1 MTTYLSNNWETV
13 LAALRQHIVLAL
25 VPVVLGFIVAL
36 PIGYLGVRF
45 PWLYHPLANTCG
57 VLYSIPSLA
66 LFVFLPVI
74 LGTKILSPL
83 NIVVALTIYTVA
95 LLART
100 VADGLRSVDGL
111 VVESATAMGYRRLR
125 RLTDVELPVA
135 LPVILAGLRVA
146 TVANISLVSVGAL
159 IGVGGLGQLFTRG
172 FQLFYVEPILVG
184 IILSVLLAAAADL
197 TIVLIQRAITPWTR
211 VQLGERGAA

>member
-1 MTTYLSNNWETV
+1 MIDYLSNNTDAV
-13 LAALRQHIVLAL
+13 LAALRQHVALAL
-25 VPVVLGFIVAL
+25 LPILFGILVAV

-45 PWLYHPLANTCG
+45 PWLYHPLVNTCG

-83 NIVVALTIYTVA
+83 NIVAALTIYTVA

-100 VADGLRSVDGL
+100 VADGLRSVDGTI
-111 VVESATAMGYRRLR
+111 VQAATAMGYRRFR
-125 RLTDVELPVA
+125 RLAEVELPVA

-172 FQLFYVEPILVG
+172 FQLFYLEPILVG
-184 IILSVLLAAAADL
+184 IILSVLLAGLADL
-197 TIVLIQRAITPWTR
+197 FIVLVQRALTPWVR
-211 VQLGERGAA
+211 FQRGNGGAA

>member
-1 MTTYLSNNWETV
+1 MITYLTANTDTV

-25 VPVVLGFIVAL
+25 LPVLFGVVVAL

-45 PWLYHPLANTCG
+45 PRLYHPLVNACG
-57 VLYSIPSLA
+57 ILYSIPSLA
-66 LFVFLPVI
+66 LFVVLPVI

-100 VADGLRSVDGL
+100 VADGLRSVDSL
-111 VVESATAMGYRRLR
+111 IVQSATAMGYRPVR
-125 RLTDVELPVA
+125 RLLDVELPVA
-135 LPVILAGLRVA
+135 LPVVLAGLRVA

-172 FQLFYVEPILVG
+172 FQLFYLEPIIVG
-184 IILSVLLAAAADL
+184 IVLSVLLAAIADL
-197 TIVLIQRAITPWTR
+197 VIVLVQRAVTPWTR
-211 VQLGERGAA
+211 YAAGDRGNA

>member
-1 MTTYLSNNWETV
+1 MITYLSNNSDVV
-13 LAALRQHIVLAL
+13 LAALRQHIWLAL
-25 VPVVLGFIVAL
+25 LPVVLGFAIAL

-45 PWLYHPLANTCG
+45 PWLYHPLVNTCG

-66 LFVFLPVI
+66 LFVFLPVV
-74 LGTKILSPL
+74 LGTRILSPL

-100 VADGLRSVDGL
+100 VADGLRSVDKL
-111 VVESATAMGYRRLR
+111 ITESATAMGYRRLR
-125 RLTDVELPVA
+125 RLIDVELPVA

-159 IGVGGLGQLFTRG
+159 IGIGGLGQLFTRG
-172 FQLFYVEPILVG
+172 FQLFYIEPILVG
-184 IILSVLLAAAADL
+184 VILSVLLAAIADL
-197 TIVLIQRAITPWTR
+197 LIVLLQRALTPWAR
-211 VQLGERGAA
+211 A

>member
-1 MTTYLSNNWETV
+1 VITYLSHNGDTV
-13 LAALRQHIVLAL
+13 WAALRQHIVLAL
-25 VPVVLGFIVAL
+25 LPVLIGFLVAL
-36 PIGYLGVRF
+36 PVGYLGVRF
-45 PWLYHPLANTCG
+45 PWLYHPLINTCG

-83 NIVVALTIYTVA
+83 NIVVALTVYTVA
-95 LLART
+95 LLTRT
-100 VADGLRSVDGL
+100 VADGLRSVDDL
-111 VVESATAMGYRRLR
+111 VVQSATAMGYRRLR
-125 RLTDVELPVA
+125 RLIDVQLPVA

-172 FQLFYVEPILVG
+172 FQLFYIEPILVG
-184 IILSVLLAAAADL
+184 IILSVLLAAVADL
-197 TIVLIQRAITPWTR
+197 TIVLIQRAVTPWTR
-211 VQLGERGAA
+211 FQTSGRGAA

>member
-1 MTTYLSNNWETV
+1 VINYLQNNSDVV

-25 VPVVLGFIVAL
+25 LPVLIGLVLAL

-45 PWLYHPLANTCG
+45 PWLYHPLVNTCG

-66 LFVFLPVI
+66 LFVFLPVV
-74 LGTKILSPL
+74 LGTKILSPV

-95 LLART
+95 LLTRT
-100 VADGLRSVDGL
+100 VADGLRSVDAL
-111 VVESATAMGYRRLR
+111 ITQSATAMGYRRVR
-125 RLTDVELPVA
+125 RLFDVELPVA

-172 FQLFYVEPILVG
+172 FQLFYLEPIFVG
-184 IILSVLLAAAADL
+184 IILSVLLAAVADL
-197 TIVLIQRAITPWTR
+197 VIVLVQRAVTPWTR
-211 VQLGERGAA
+211 FQRSERGAA

>member
-1 MTTYLSNNWETV
+1 MNSYLSNNADTI
-13 LAALRQHIVLAL
+13 LAALRQHIWLAL
-25 VPVVLGFIVAL
+25 LPVLIGFVIAL

-45 PWLYHPLANTCG
+45 PWLYHPLINVCG

-66 LFVFLPVI
+66 LFVFLPVL
-74 LGTKILSPL
+74 LGTKVLSPI

-95 LLART
+95 LLSRT
-100 VADGLRSVDGL
+100 VADGLRSVDAL
-111 VVESATAMGYRRLR
+111 VNEAATAMGYRRLR
-125 RLTDVELPVA
+125 RLIDVEIPVA

-172 FQLFYVEPILVG
+172 FQLFYLEPIIVG
-184 IILSVLLAAAADL
+184 IVLSVLLAAVADL
-197 TIVLIQRAITPWTR
+197 TIVLIQRAVTPWSR
-211 VQLGERGAA
+211 A

>member
-1 MTTYLSNNWETV
+1 MTTYLSNNGDTI
-13 LAALRQHIVLAL
+13 ATALRQHIWLAL
-25 VPVVLGFIVAL
+25 VPVVLGFVIAL
-36 PIGYLGVRF
+36 PVGYLGVRF
-45 PWLYHPLANTCG
+45 PWLYHPLVNTCG

-83 NIVVALTIYTVA
+83 NIVVALTVYTVA

-100 VADGLRSVDGL
+100 VADGLRSVDPL

-125 RLTDVELPVA
+125 RLVDVQLPVA

-172 FQLFYVEPILVG
+172 FQLFYLEPIIVG
-184 IILSVLLAAAADL
+184 IVLSVALAAVADL
-197 TIVLIQRAITPWTR
+197 VIVLIQRWVTPWTR
-211 VQLGERGAA
+211 FSGRTA

>member
-1 MTTYLSNNWETV
+1 MIQYLENNHETV
-13 LAALRQHIVLAL
+13 LTALQQHIWLAL
-25 VPVVLGFIVAL
+25 LPVLVGFAIAL
-36 PIGYLGVRF
+36 PVGYLGVRF
-45 PWLYHPLANTCG
+45 PWLYHPLVNTCG

-66 LFVFLPVI
+66 LFVFLPVV
-74 LGTKILSPL
+74 LGTKVLSPL

-100 VADGLRSVDGL
+100 VADGLRSVDPTITQA
-111 VVESATAMGYRRLR
+111 ATAMGYRRLR
-125 RLTDVELPVA
+125 RLLDVELPVA

-172 FQLFYVEPILVG
+172 FQLFYLEPILVG
-184 IILSVLLAAAADL
+184 IILSVLLAGIADL
-197 TIVLIQRAITPWTR
+197 IIVLIQRAVTPWAR
-211 VQLGERGAA
+211 FQRGGAA